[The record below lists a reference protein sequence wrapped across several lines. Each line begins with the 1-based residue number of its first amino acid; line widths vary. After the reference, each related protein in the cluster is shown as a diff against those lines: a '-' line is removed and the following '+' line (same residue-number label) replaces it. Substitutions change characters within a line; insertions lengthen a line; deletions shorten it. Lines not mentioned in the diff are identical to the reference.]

1 MATFGKWRFECD
13 PEATRVVYSR
23 VDRGGAESCSC
34 NGCRNF
40 VAARSRVFPETFL
53 ELLAT
58 LGVDPLKDAEA
69 YHNARLAPGRHD
81 YGGWYHF
88 IGQLT
93 VDGDFAAVDFGNGFT
108 ASLCKA
114 TAPRLKSLE
123 GLPVVQLEFH
133 SESVPWA
140 LPEPEPM

>member
-1 MATFGKWRFECD
+1 MAAFGNWRFECD
-13 PEATRVVYSR
+13 SEATQVAYSR
-23 VDRGGAESCSC
+23 VSRGGAESCSC

-40 VAARSRVFPETFL
+40 VGARNRVFPDAFL

-58 LGVDPLKDAEA
+58 LGVGPLKDAEA

-93 VDGDFAAVDFGNGFT
+93 VDGDFGAVDFGNGFT

-123 GLPVVQLEFH
+123 GLPVVQLD
-133 SESVPWA
+133 
-140 LPEPEPM
+140 